1 MKLRLRNRISSRK
14 IALASV
20 VITALT
26 FGGTSWARKA
36 EPQFATAPR
45 VFVLH
50 ADVLLALHL
59 QISTGDFH
67 APALDALRTEANDL
81 LKLDPL
87 SVTQKAPTPPSG
99 NKHDYMSLAPYWW
112 PDPAKP
118 NGLPYIRRDGQTN
131 PESAQ
136 LPDHKNFSKV
146 MSASHTLALAYY
158 LFGDEAYAAQ
168 CTKLLRAW
176 FVDPSTRMNPSL
188 TYAQAILGVN
198 QGRGIGLI
206 ETRDITEVIDAIG
219 LLGGSHAWTA
229 ADQQGMRE
237 WCEKFLDWMLISSN
251 GKDESASKNNH
262 GTFYD
267 VQIVALALFV
277 DKKDI
282 ADRVLREAP
291 KKRIELQV
299 EPDGRQPLELERTKS
314 AGYSLM
320 NLSGL
325 FELARLGDAS
335 GADLWS
341 FQTRDGRSIRKA
353 LDYLIPF
360 ATGERKWTNE
370 QIADVNWKELI
381 PELLAAADKYQFPNY
396 KIAAAKLDPNA
407 NESLDALLLYGK

>member
-1 MKLRLRNRISSRK
+1 MNQPRQKRISLHKFATAS
-14 IALASV
+14 ALITVLAFVGAAS
-20 VITALT
+20 
-26 FGGTSWARKA
+26 ARNA

-50 ADVLLALHL
+50 ADVLLSLHL

-67 APALDALRTEANDL
+67 SPALDALRAEANDL
-81 LKLDPL
+81 LKLEPL
-87 SVTQKAPTPPSG
+87 SVTQKSQTPPSG
-99 NKHDYMSLAPYWW
+99 DKHDYMSLAPYWW
-112 PDPAKP
+112 PDAAKP

-131 PESAQ
+131 PESTQ

-158 LFGDEAYAAQ
+158 LFGDEAYAAHA
-168 CTKLLRAW
+168 TKLLRAW
-176 FVDPSTRMNPSL
+176 FLDPATRMNPSL
-188 TYAQAILGVN
+188 TFAQAILGVN

-206 ETRDITEVIDAIG
+206 ETRDITQIIDAIG
-219 LLGGSHAWTA
+219 LLAGSHSWTA
-229 ADQQGMRE
+229 ADQQGMHD
-237 WCEKFLDWMLISSN
+237 WCFKFLDWMLTSSN

-325 FELARLGDAS
+325 FELARLGDATT
-335 GADLWS
+335 ADLWD

-353 LDYLIPF
+353 LDYLVPF
-360 ATGERKWTNE
+360 ATGERKWTAE

-407 NESLDALLLYGK
+407 NQSLDALLLHAK